1 MRTWSQHLTDSLSM
15 GLTQEALVNAAPAR
29 TREEGCLTHSCTV
42 SDTLAETPKS
52 IQLPFKP
59 SRGHRQRLCLG
70 WSVGCPHFP
79 SGFVLWKL
87 PPHSGLGSLPL
98 LCSQAGNTSF
108 LVPALSGA
116 TAFAETG
123 QASWPLMPLWIPFSQ
138 HVRVTE
144 TSPGLACLD
153 TVCPRL
159 PLGRALATQAT
170 QGWPL
175 VGIWA

>member
-1 MRTWSQHLTDSLSM
+1 MPLRLGPEREGVSPTAAQSVTPWQRHPSLS
-15 GLTQEALVNAAPAR
+15 N
-29 TREEGCLTHSCTV
+29 CLS
-42 SDTLAETPKS
+42 SLAEDIDS
-52 IQLPFKP
+52 C
-59 SRGHRQRLCLG
+59 LCLG
-70 WSVGCPHFP
+70 WSVGCPLFP

-87 PPHSGLGSLPL
+87 PPNSGLGSFPL

-123 QASWPLMPLWIPFSQ
+123 QASRPLMPLWIPFSQ

-153 TVCPRL
+153 TVCPGL

-170 QGWPL
+170 RGWPL